1 MQLTV
6 EKKSP
11 DLAELRVKGHITA
24 TSISPV
30 GDPLCDLVGPAVY
43 SQRVLIDFSE
53 VPFIDSSGVG
63 WLIRSHKRFKQNSG
77 QLVLH
82 SLSPIVSKTLAV
94 LSLKNYFE
102 IASTAAEAQER
113 LGKAAV

>member
-6 EKKSP
+6 ENKS
-11 DLAELRVKGHITA
+11 DSHTELRVQGHITA
-24 TSISPV
+24 TAISPV
-30 GDPLCDLVGPAVY
+30 GDLLSDLVGPSVY

-63 WLIRSHKRFKQNSG
+63 WLIRSHKRFKQQSG

-82 SLSPIVSKTLAV
+82 SLSPFVTKTLAV
-94 LSLKNYFE
+94 LSLKSYFE
-102 IASTAAEAQER
+102 IASTAAEAKER
-113 LGKAAV
+113 LGTTTA